1 MIYLDNAATTAQKP
15 DCVIEATTQ
24 ALKFMSVN
32 AGRGGY
38 DIAREATSR
47 IEKCKDSLLA
57 LLGISSQYHVYFS
70 PSNTVSMNGLILGL
84 NCDEFTTIYVS
95 PFEHNAVMR
104 PLEAVHNRTGCNV
117 KVLPFNTSDWALD
130 EDEVTSMFIK
140 NKPDFI
146 FVSLISNT
154 TGFVLPVEQIV
165 EIGHQYGA
173 KVIVDCAQAMGTYP
187 FDYSAVNAD
196 AYVFAGHKTLYA
208 PFGIAGAIIRDSWQ
222 LDFGVYGG
230 TGSDSLNMNMPAPEA
245 GGYEPGS
252 PNVPAICGLQ
262 AAIDWIQDTSTKVI
276 WDHETR
282 LVNLLLNELRKN
294 EKIIL
299 YAPPA
304 DRIGN
309 LLAINVKGYESREV
323 GEILNDEFDICVRTG
338 YQCAPLVHDW
348 LRTKEYAG
356 IVRLSVSYFTT
367 EDDIKHVI
375 EALNT
380 L

>member
-15 DCVIEATTQ
+15 ACVIEAMTQ
-24 ALKFMSVN
+24 ALRTMSVN
-32 AGRGGY
+32 AGRGSY
-38 DIAREATSR
+38 DLAREAASK
-47 IEKCKDSLLA
+47 IEKCKVSLLD
-57 LLGISSQYHVYFS
+57 LLGISARYHVYFS
-70 PSNTVSMNGLILGL
+70 PSNTISMNQIILGL
-84 NCDEFTTIYVS
+84 PCDEFTTIYVS

-104 PLEAVHNRTGCNV
+104 PLEAIHKRSGCNI
-117 KVLPFNTSDWALD
+117 KVLPFMSDDWTLD
-130 EDEVTSMFIK
+130 EEALTSMFIK
-140 NKPDFI
+140 NKPDYI
-146 FVSLISNT
+146 FVSMISNT
-154 TGFVLPVEQIV
+154 TGLVLPVEQLV
-165 EIGHQYGA
+165 TIGHQYGA

-187 FDYSAVNAD
+187 FDYATVNAD

-208 PFGIAGAIIRDSWQ
+208 PFGIAGIVLNDSWHPQ
-222 LDFGVYGG
+222 FGLYGG
-230 TGSDSLNMNMPAPEA
+230 TGSDSLNLTMPGPDA
-245 GGYEPGS
+245 GGFEPGS

-262 AAIDWIQDTSTKVI
+262 AAIDWLRETSIKAV

-282 LVNLLLNELRKN
+282 LVSMLMSELRKN

-304 DRIGN
+304 HMMGN
-309 LLAINVKGYESREV
+309 LLAINVKDYESRDV
-323 GEILNDEFDICVRTG
+323 GDILNDEFDICVRTG

-367 EDDIKHVI
+367 EDDIKHAV